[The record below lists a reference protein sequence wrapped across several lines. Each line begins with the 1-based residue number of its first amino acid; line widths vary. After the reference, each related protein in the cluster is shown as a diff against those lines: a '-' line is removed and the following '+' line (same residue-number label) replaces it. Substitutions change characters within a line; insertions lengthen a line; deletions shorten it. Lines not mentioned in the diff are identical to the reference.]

1 MAANGLD
8 VKTGQDI
15 TRLQITC
22 EHQSGLLYM
31 VPGEKS
37 WVCSQEMMPAHAL
50 AGFLGE
56 LVEME
61 DSRVKAMMQRWGIY
75 FRRLPLEETED
86 GEEGAG

>member
-56 LVEME
+56 LVELE
-61 DSRVKAMMQRWGIY
+61 DARVKAIMQRWGIY

-86 GEEGAG
+86 GGSAS

>member
-56 LVEME
+56 LVELE
-61 DSRVKAMMQRWGIY
+61 DPRVKAIMQRWGIY
-75 FRRLPLEETED
+75 FRRLPLETD
-86 GEEGAG
+86 DEESAG

>member
-1 MAANGLD
+1 MSANGLE
-8 VKTGQDI
+8 VKTGQDV
-15 TRLQITC
+15 TRVQMTC

-56 LVEME
+56 LVELG
-61 DSRVKAMMQRWGIY
+61 DPRVKAMMQRWGVY
-75 FRRLPLEETED
+75 FRSLPLEETD
-86 GEEGAG
+86 GEGT

>member
-1 MAANGLD
+1 MVTNGLN
-8 VKTGQDI
+8 VKVGQDI
-15 TRLQITC
+15 TRMQISC

-61 DSRVKAMMQRWGIY
+61 DPGVKAMMRRWGIY
-75 FRRLPLEETED
+75 FRKLPLEAD
-86 GEEGAG
+86 DAAGA